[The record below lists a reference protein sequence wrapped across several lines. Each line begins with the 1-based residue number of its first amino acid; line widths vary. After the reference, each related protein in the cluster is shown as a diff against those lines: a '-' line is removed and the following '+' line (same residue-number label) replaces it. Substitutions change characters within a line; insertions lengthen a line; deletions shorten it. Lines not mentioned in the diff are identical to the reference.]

1 MKSGRHFQE
10 FIYAKDELS
19 VKARQTKMSQWN
31 ALSVNVIKTRKIT
44 CEKLN
49 LPAVLAKS
57 PTKSPP
63 SPKHASPEKEDL
75 DLYNIKYKDQFT
87 ESHSS
92 AHGFISVLP
101 TEDILNSSVCTEDEV
116 FQESFETPPEEES
129 CFVKSTTKRCLSLP
143 TYLSSEEETNF
154 DSQVCFRPRR
164 LFEEALNLESYSKS
178 GQSNRVDLRQTNQ
191 YLGGYNFPRLQENI
205 HKEKPSD
212 TPHTE
217 RMKRTETSFLI
228 TCDNNNNS
236 ITGQNNL
243 ACTKSSFESTKHS
256 RNAFEPRDW
265 EQKVLVLTSDY
276 EFGTESS
283 KKPRD
288 DSETRSRSVALTE
301 NISSI
306 VNNTRAEPPTTERQA
321 KSEENSEMPKLQTAV
336 WNYIKRKSTKRKRK
350 NIDAGQ
356 APEKE
361 HLKDSSKSANQ
372 ESSASEIVRNIAA
385 GICCNDKPSSEV
397 KQYETNSG
405 ANFSGNDFEIFSD
418 ISEVGVN

>member
-1 MKSGRHFQE
+1 M
-10 FIYAKDELS
+10 YAKDELS

-63 SPKHASPEKEDL
+63 SPKLASPEKEDL
-75 DLYNIKYKDQFT
+75 DLYIIKYKDQFT
-87 ESHSS
+87 GSHSS
-92 AHGFISVLP
+92 ADGFNSVLP
-101 TEDILNSSVCTEDEV
+101 TEDTLNSSVCTEDEV
-116 FQESFETPPEEES
+116 FQESFETPPEEQS
-129 CFVKSTTKRCLSLP
+129 CFIKSTTKRCLSLP

-154 DSQVCFRPRR
+154 DSQARFRPRR

-178 GQSNRVDLRQTNQ
+178 GQSNRVDLRQPNQ
-191 YLGGYNFPRLQENI
+191 DLCGYNFPRLQENI
-205 HKEKPSD
+205 HKEKPND
-212 TPHTE
+212 TPHAA
-217 RMKRTETSFLI
+217 RMKRTETSVLI

-236 ITGQNNL
+236 STGQNNL

-256 RNAFEPRDW
+256 RNAFERRDW

-306 VNNTRAEPPTTERQA
+306 VNNTIAEPPTTKRQA

-361 HLKDSSKSANQ
+361 HLKDSSAKSANQ

-385 GICCNDKPSSEV
+385 GICCNDKPSSKV
-397 KQYETNSG
+397 QQNETNSG
-405 ANFSGNDFEIFSD
+405 ANSAGNDYEIFSD